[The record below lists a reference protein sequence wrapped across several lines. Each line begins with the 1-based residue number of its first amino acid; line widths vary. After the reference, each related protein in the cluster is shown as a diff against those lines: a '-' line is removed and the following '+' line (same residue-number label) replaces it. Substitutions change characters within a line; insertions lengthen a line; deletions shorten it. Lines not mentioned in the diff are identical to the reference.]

1 MPLNLVIRLQ
11 AAFPSNSLQDA
22 NFFRA
27 WVTASIIFSRRAG
40 RAGYGRDGIV
50 ALAVENPNGVK
61 AMVLFPAAT
70 SLQEVRGRC
79 EHADGTGT
87 TER

>member
-1 MPLNLVIRLQ
+1 M
-11 AAFPSNSLQDA
+11 
-22 NFFRA
+22 RA
-27 WVTASIIFSRRAG
+27 VSTRMERPE
-40 RAGYGRDGIV
+40 RYGLRTMKLRTELTEAIED
-50 ALAVENPNGVK
+50 PNGVK

-70 SLQEVRGRC
+70 SLQEVRARC